1 MQLVRNSNSVDPPY
15 INFGK
20 SRATATG
27 GVTAVNSNDILGE
40 IAWCAGDG
48 TDLNNVSGKI
58 QVKAELNAAG
68 NQTPGRMEFQTT
80 AAGAGASTERM
91 RIDDNGNVRINNG
104 AGANFT
110 VDDDNSRSL
119 TVAAASNANSMFVAH
134 TSGRGVGYFGYDG
147 GGDRL
152 IIACDNGSG
161 TNSIQFSVV
170 AGSSTDTNNVDGIM
184 AAMTI
189 NASSNIIMSAT
200 GWDGGLDTS
209 DTGKNGNVFI
219 SDGRHFMQIDTDST
233 GFEAIIVNNIHSSG
247 ASAGVLQ
254 YRTDGS
260 VEGALNGT
268 SSGLAI
274 VNASDYRKKENI
286 ADLSG
291 SLAKIK
297 ALRPVTFTHKSA
309 YTTDTSAVKTGMI
322 AHEVAEV
329 LPNLVV
335 GEKDAVDDDGNVILQ
350 ALSYNGDEMIT
361 HLIGAIK
368 ELEARIATLEG

>member
-15 INFGK
+15 LNFGK

-40 IAWCAGDG
+40 IAWSAGDG

-68 NQTPGRMEFQTT
+68 NQTPGRMEFHTT

-91 RIDDNGNVRINNG
+91 RIDDNGNVIVNNG
-104 AGANFT
+104 AGGNFS
-110 VDDDNSRSL
+110 VDDDNSRAL
-119 TVAAASNANSMFVAH
+119 TVAAGSNANAMFVAH
-134 TSGRGVGYFGYDG
+134 SSGRGVGYFGYDG

-152 IIACDNGSG
+152 IIGVDNGSG
-161 TNSIQFSVV
+161 GNSIQFSVN
-170 AGSSTDTNNVDGIM
+170 AGSSSDTNNVDGV
-184 AAMTI
+184 AAAVTI
-189 NASSNIIMSAT
+189 NASGNMIISST
-200 GWDGGLDTS
+200 GWDGNLDTS
-209 DTGKNGNVFI
+209 DTNVIGHFLLK
-219 SDGRHFMQIDTDST
+219 DGRHYMQIDANTT
-233 GFEAIIVNNIHSSG
+233 GFESILLNNIHSSG
-247 ASAGVLQ
+247 ADAAVLQ
-254 YRTDGS
+254 YRTQGANEGS
-260 VEGALNGT
+260 LNGS

-274 VNASDYRKKENI
+274 VNVSDYRKKENI

-297 ALRPVTFTHKSA
+297 ALRPVTFTHRSA

-335 GEKDAVDDDGNVILQ
+335 GEKDAVDDDGNIILQ
-350 ALSYNGDEMIT
+350 ALSYSADEMIT